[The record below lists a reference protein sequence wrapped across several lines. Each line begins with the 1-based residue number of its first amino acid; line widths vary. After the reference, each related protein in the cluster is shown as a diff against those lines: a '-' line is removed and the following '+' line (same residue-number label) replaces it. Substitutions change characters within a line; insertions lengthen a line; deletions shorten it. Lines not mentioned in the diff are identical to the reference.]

1 MVFITVYTRCITISE
16 NTQTAGQRS
25 MQKGP
30 DAILVNSADVDELVE
45 QAGVCLEIVK
55 KNAFPQ
61 LIFENQ

>member
-1 MVFITVYTRCITISE
+1 
-16 NTQTAGQRS
+16 